1 MSDTLTRI
9 IKQLKNGELPPEL
22 NFTNKEQEEID
33 WSKVQYNAFY
43 KSPSFFESK
52 FPEGLADNLPGF
64 DKVIESMACNAQ
76 SPLEEMLQRIEE
88 SKERQANI
96 KEEE

>member
-1 MSDTLTRI
+1 MSDTLARI

-52 FPEGLADNLPGF
+52 FPEDLANNLPGF
-64 DKVIESMACNAQ
+64 DKVLETMACNAQ
-76 SPLEEMLQRIEE
+76 SPLEEMLQR
-88 SKERQANI
+88 QANI